1 MAAVEVP
8 PERVLAEGDIE
19 GEGNALSSPAILAL
33 RYLGNDARGVAELA
47 GNDLVMLALI
57 EG

>member
-47 GNDLVMLALI
+47 GMI
-57 EG
+57 